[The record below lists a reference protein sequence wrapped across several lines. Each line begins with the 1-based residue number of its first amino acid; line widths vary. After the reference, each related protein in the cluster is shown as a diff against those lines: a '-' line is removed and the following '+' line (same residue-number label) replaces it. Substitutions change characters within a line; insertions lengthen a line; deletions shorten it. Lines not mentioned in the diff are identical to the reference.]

1 MINLMGVLYQRID
14 NAHENATY
22 QNRAPEKVWKDG
34 KLVPTPYPFVVY
46 KILPMQSSESGR
58 DDYTLEVS
66 CWDKSDDTSYIRVIE
81 IANAV
86 RDVLT
91 GFRHLDEHNLI
102 MTDRPTVGYIPDS
115 DDLIKRYDV
124 TVNLMT
130 YRR

>member
-1 MINLMGVLYQRID
+1 MINLMGVLYQLID
-14 NAHENATY
+14 NAHEHETY
-22 QNRAPEKVWKDG
+22 NGEAPQSAA
-34 KLVPTPYPFVVY
+34 YPFAVY

-66 CWDKSDDTSYIRVIE
+66 CWDKSDSTSHTGVIQMADAIRGSLV
-81 IANAV
+81 
-86 RDVLT
+86 

-102 MTDRPTVGYIPDS
+102 ITDRPTVGYIPDS